1 MGKSLNEILESLPEE
16 RRNRIEARGEELLN
30 EYLTLQDLRK
40 AQELTQKRI
49 ADLLNMPQSG
59 VSRLEKRSDM
69 LLSTL
74 REYIR
79 AMGGELKLVA
89 EFPDRGPVVLSGIG
103 RDQGTADEGASS

>member
-1 MGKSLNEILESLPEE
+1 MSKSFEEIMASLPKE
-16 RRNRIEARGEELLN
+16 RRTRIETRGAVLLD

-40 AQELTQKRI
+40 AQALTQQRVGE
-49 ADLLNMPQSG
+49 LLDMPQSG

-74 REYIR
+74 QEYIR

-89 EFPDRGPVVLSGIG
+89 EFPDRTPVVLTGIG
-103 RDQGTADEGASS
+103 EIAE